1 MTIYDCFEGC
11 CKIEVVEYKTTSRDK
26 KPKRKSNRKAGMF
39 IYDYNSGKVLLV
51 QSRGNLWGVPKGTF
65 EPNETSIECAIR
77 EVKEET
83 GLEINQSK
91 LTNLFQIDINAF
103 YYYINIKQ
111 VDVTIQSSI
120 EDNDVNGLGWIK
132 IDCLKKLIKKGTIK
146 LNHHSRLCFKHF
158 LNIILPY
165 AKINK

>member
-1 MTIYDCFEGC
+1 MAAKLSPGTNIAERERGIVGMSFNAL
-11 CKIEVVEYKTTSRDK
+11 KSR
-26 KPKRKSNRKAGMF
+26 
-39 IYDYNSGKVLLV
+39 L
-51 QSRGNLWGVPKGTF
+51 TF

-91 LTNLFQIDINAF
+91 LTNLFQIDTNAF

-120 EDNDVNGLGWIK
+120 EDKNEKQKIK
-132 IDCLKKLIKKGTIK
+132 EDNLQITIKDYYFSNVIARASKTMHECHNSKLEKKLTGTD
-146 LNHHSRLCFKHF
+146 N
-158 LNIILPY
+158 
-165 AKINK
+165 